1 MERTSGA
8 RLGAAVM
15 ILGLIGLEA
24 AVAQQPLFESLE
36 PLDLRIEAEFGRL
49 LSEREGRFAARI
61 VSSEAPGDTLS
72 LEIAPRGKSRLD
84 RGFCDFPGLMLFFE
98 TDAGG
103 TPFEEQEAL
112 PAVTHCNNRDSYE
125 QLMLLEY
132 LAYRTYNVVADLSL
146 RVRLANIEY
155 FDSERD
161 EMRAERLGFFV
172 EHWDVLAARNG
183 WERLTLPQVP
193 PQEYEA
199 DARTVFEVF
208 QYLIGNTDWSYSR
221 SAPDEDYCCHNV
233 VPIGAAAGPVF
244 PLPYD
249 FDHAGLVDAPYA
261 EPAPSLPIR
270 TVRERLFRGICGPV
284 EPFNAALRLFENREP
299 EIRGLFENAGYLSE
313 RNRER
318 ALQYVD
324 EFFEIIADPGKVQ
337 SEILSKCR
345 TP

>member
-1 MERTSGA
+1 MEPNGWA
-8 RLGAAVM
+8 RLGAAIL
-15 ILGLIGLEA
+15 ILGLMGSEP
-24 AVAQQPLFESLE
+24 AVAQQPLFRSLE
-36 PLDLRIEAEFGRL
+36 PLDLRIEADFGRL
-49 LSEREGRFAARI
+49 LSEDEGRFAARI
-61 VSSEAPGDTLS
+61 VSSDAPGDTLS
-72 LEIAPRGKSRLD
+72 LEIAPRGKSRLQ

-98 TDAGG
+98 RDAAG
-103 TPFEEQEAL
+103 TPFEGQDVL
-112 PAVTHCNNRDSYE
+112 PAVTHCNDRDSYE
-125 QLMLLEY
+125 QFMLLEY
-132 LAYRTYNVVADLSL
+132 LAYRIYNMVADLSL
-146 RVRLANIEY
+146 RVRLANIDY
-155 FDSERD
+155 FDSERG
-161 EMRAERLGFFV
+161 ELRAERFGFFV
-172 EHWDVLAARNG
+172 EHWDVLAERNG
-183 WERLTLPQVP
+183 WERLTLPVVP
-193 PQEYEA
+193 PQEYDA

-284 EPFNAALRLFENREP
+284 KHLNAALGLFEDREP

-318 ALQYVD
+318 ALQYID
-324 EFFEIIADPGKVQ
+324 DFYEIAANDGRVQ